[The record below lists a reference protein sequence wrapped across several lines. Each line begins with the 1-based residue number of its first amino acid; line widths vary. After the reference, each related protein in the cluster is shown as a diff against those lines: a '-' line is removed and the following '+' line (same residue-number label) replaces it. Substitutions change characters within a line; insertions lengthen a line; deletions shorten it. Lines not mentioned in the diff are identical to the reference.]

1 MATESTSA
9 GVGSLLRGW
18 RDRRRMTQL
27 ELALGTG
34 ISTRHLSFVETG
46 RSKPGR
52 DTLLRVAEQLDI
64 PYRDRNQ
71 ILLAAGH
78 APAFPERRLQDA
90 ALAPVRLAIDRI
102 LAAHEPLPGMAFD
115 RGWDLV
121 AANASATALVDGVDI
136 DRSLLATGERPSPRP
151 SSARPGAVHHQ
162 PRPLARPLSRAALAT
177 DRRHRRCGV
186 GGLDGGARRLPG
198 RRRRWRGRR

>member
-1 MATESTSA
+1 MATASSSA

-64 PYRDRNQ
+64 PYRERNQ

-90 ALAPVRLAIDRI
+90 ALAPVRFAIDRI
-102 LAAHEPLPGMAFD
+102 LDAHEPLPGVAFD
-115 RGWDLV
+115 RGWGLV
-121 AANASATALVDGVDI
+121 AGNDSPPPPVDGGGLHPPLPRPPGDGP
-136 DRSLLATGERPSPRP
+136 RPRPSP
-151 SSARPGAVHHQ
+151 
-162 PRPLARPLSRAALAT
+162 
-177 DRRHRRCGV
+177 
-186 GGLDGGARRLPG
+186 
-198 RRRRWRGRR
+198 